1 MLFCLPGISTISP
14 INRRSNYASCGPRLV
29 NFRTSQSLVYRLR
42 TCNTKRR
49 HAETLSCFFWPAA
62 AEEIDLLEHGVRRAG
77 EDEAS
82 LARQFTKTP
91 RKNSSASAHL
101 LTPCPTPWLD
111 LHAPANAPRSEIQG
125 QACHHA
131 HQVSESPPATPDIML
146 RQCWGVTA
154 SISVSV
160 NPFSAKTDR
169 PPGRD
174 YRRPW
179 GHVCGSCRGAWLLSS
194 SVARAD
200 GISSDLPS
208 LLTFCLSLPPFLPSS
223 LSLPAGRITNGDVIL
238 ESFPSAT
245 SMLEG
250 SWDAILL
257 PSTRLIPSSPMGS
270 IDKGGQ

>member
-1 MLFCLPGISTISP
+1 MGELSLSAHGRRLIALLSP
-14 INRRSNYASCGPRLV
+14 RYINNLTDKQEEQLRLLRAAIGE
-29 NFRTSQSLVYRLR
+29 FPHFAIHVYRLR

-91 RKNSSASAHL
+91 RNNSSASAHL

-154 SISVSV
+154 S
-160 NPFSAKTDR
+160 R
-169 PPGRD
+169 
-174 YRRPW
+174 Y
-179 GHVCGSCRGAWLLSS
+179 
-194 SVARAD
+194 
-200 GISSDLPS
+200 
-208 LLTFCLSLPPFLPSS
+208 LSL
-223 LSLPAGRITNGDVIL
+223 
-238 ESFPSAT
+238 
-245 SMLEG
+245 
-250 SWDAILL
+250 
-257 PSTRLIPSSPMGS
+257 
-270 IDKGGQ
+270 